1 MNVEETRRQPG
12 ESGLQ
17 QRLGIRASLLLGF
30 GAMTGIMI
38 LSVLAALFFSSRVN
52 IAVRGILESQLPITV
67 HTLHVAR
74 AADALTASGLSVA
87 TLSTKADRDATFQ
100 RVNSAVEA
108 LDRALEDLEKDA
120 GDAGMIPLNLLT
132 TLKANLQR
140 LQDIVDGRIRLQERQ
155 ADARRLLLTNLQ
167 TFQQHL
173 TYRTRIL
180 EGDADVISR
189 LMAQSDPPTDEVA
202 AIAGQLAGQLP
213 LARFYATVE
222 SINGRLLAA
231 GQSPTPASLNTA
243 RHELAVSL
251 GSLRDTLKSIPGDLG
266 RDLAHPIAE
275 LNDLILD
282 EDGLLRLRENELLLL
297 GEIKNLNAVNQDI
310 LEQVN
315 AETAR
320 LVSMRQSEMNR
331 TGASLQDMR
340 RQSMLMLFAVAVLGL
355 LFVAVLMHF
364 YVNRQVITRLAWL
377 SSAMQDVAAGR
388 LDTNLPPAGPSEL
401 GRLGAALRQFSATA
415 AEARVREAAL
425 QASNQRAA
433 LAMESLEA
441 KTAELE
447 RANTMLTEL
456 SIRDSLT
463 GLFNRRH
470 LDEALAQEWARA
482 GHGGKAVA
490 LIILD
495 VDYFKAFNDLYG
507 HPAGDECLKRLAGV
521 FRGHARRAGDVA
533 ARYGGEEFCMVCPY
547 TDMDMAGMLA
557 RNIHGAVSALGLL
570 HEKSPFGI
578 VTVSIGYAAAV
589 PNGQC
594 SHEGLLRAADDA
606 MYAAKMA
613 GRSCVR
619 GAHHPDCGL

>member
-1 MNVEETRRQPG
+1 
-12 ESGLQ
+12 
-17 QRLGIRASLLLGF
+17 
-30 GAMTGIMI
+30 MTVIML
-38 LSVLAALFFSSRVN
+38 LSVLAALYFSSRVN
-52 IAVRGILESQLPITV
+52 TAVRGILESQLPITV

-100 RVNSAVEA
+100 RVNSAVES
-108 LDRALEDLEKDA
+108 LDRALDDLKKDA
-120 GDAGMIPLNLLT
+120 GDAGMIPLNLLA
-132 TLKANLQR
+132 TLTANLQR

-155 ADARRLLLTNLQ
+155 ADARRRLLTNLQ

-189 LMAQSDPPTDEVA
+189 LMAQPDPPTDEVA

-231 GQSPTPASLNTA
+231 GLSPTPTSLNTA
-243 RHELAVSL
+243 RHELTVSL

-275 LNDLILD
+275 LNDLILG
-282 EDGLLRLRENELLLL
+282 EDGLLRLRESELLLL
-297 GEIKNLNAVNQDI
+297 GEIKGLNAVNQDI

-320 LVSMRQSEMNR
+320 LVSMRQSEMTR

-340 RQSMLMLFAVAVLGL
+340 RESMLILVAVAALGL
-355 LFVAVLMHF
+355 FVVAVLMHF
-364 YVNRQVITRLAWL
+364 YVNRQIITRLAWL
-377 SSAMQDVAAGR
+377 SAAMQDVAAGR
-388 LDTNLPPAGPSEL
+388 LETSLPPAGPSEL
-401 GRLGAALRQFSATA
+401 GRLGSALRQFRATA

-425 QASNQRAA
+425 QASNQRATQ
-433 LAMESLEA
+433 AMESLEA

-447 RANTMLTEL
+447 LANSKLTEL
-456 SIRDSLT
+456 SIRDPLT

-470 LDEALAQEWARA
+470 LDDALALEWARA

-507 HPAGDECLKRLAGV
+507 HPAGDECLKKLAGV
-521 FRGHARRAGDVA
+521 FMGHARRAGDVA

-547 TDMDMAGMLA
+547 TDMDMADMLA
-557 RNIHGAVSALGLL
+557 RSIHGAVSDLGLP
-570 HEKSPFGI
+570 HESSSFGM

-589 PNGQC
+589 PNGYC
-594 SHEGLLRAADDA
+594 SHEELLRAADGA
-606 MYAAKMA
+606 LYAAKMA

-619 GAHHPDCGL
+619 GARHPDCSP